1 MHTLSTLF
9 PAVFPALALSHFVAL
24 LSPGPDFF
32 SAGRLRRALP
42 DPRQHRIVSRHRRR
56 QCAVYCARHRRL
68 GASAP
73 RRRCFLLI
81 ELLGAGYLL
90 WIGSLL
96 IRSRPATLAMESVRA
111 ARPGFGRQLL
121 LGLGSSLLNP
131 KNALFYLALM
141 TSLLG
146 AAVTLLQQTVS
157 GLWMVSVVFFWDLLL
172 VSAIALPQI
181 QRRLGAIVWR
191 VERAAGAILML
202 FGLGDYLA
210 IFARPRR
217 QAICLSIWKNSLN

>member
-9 PAVFPALALSHFVAL
+9 PAAFPALALSHFVAL

-32 SAGRLRRALP
+32 LLVGYAVRYRIRGSIGLCLGIAAGNALYIVLAIVGWGLLR
-42 DPRQHRIVSRHRRR
+42 Q
-56 QCAVYCARHRRL
+56 
-68 GASAP
+68 AP
-73 RRRCFLLI
+73 LLFLLI

-141 TSLLG
+141 TALLG
-146 AAVTLLQQTVS
+146 PDVTLLQQSVS
-157 GLWMVSVVFFWDLLL
+157 GIWMVTVVLVWDLA
-172 VSAIALPQI
+172 VVIFIALPSV
-181 QRRLGAIVWR
+181 QRRL
-191 VERAAGAILML
+191 
-202 FGLGDYLA
+202 
-210 IFARPRR
+210 
-217 QAICLSIWKNSLN
+217 SNNIWKIERLAGVVLMVFGAGILWRFFTSV